1 MTRLRVV
8 NGYVETNLSVLT
20 MLIKHVMK
28 SSFRVFKRHGN
39 AHDYW
44 SCSYF
49 VSWTWLARYEI
60 FLQNKYLEVGNKTR

>member
-1 MTRLRVV
+1 MGDNNMTRLRVV

-49 VSWTWLARYEI
+49 VS
-60 FLQNKYLEVGNKTR
+60 